1 MEQPS
6 KKRYIPNPHV
16 RERLQRAAND
26 PRLSEYRREQ
36 ALARLRDIARLESGI
51 PELSPASTKQTTTG
65 SSEVMPLLM
74 YILGPSTFFCVMAAM
89 VPAIII
95 FGDAGWAWLIHD
107 RVMAIIVFER
117 GIMNADP
124 LAEIV
129 LGGVAMG
136 VLVSIGMIVYRWING
151 YWPHQS

>member
-1 MEQPS
+1 
-6 KKRYIPNPHV
+6 
-16 RERLQRAAND
+16 
-26 PRLSEYRREQ
+26 
-36 ALARLRDIARLESGI
+36 
-51 PELSPASTKQTTTG
+51 
-65 SSEVMPLLM
+65 
-74 YILGPSTFFCVMAAM
+74 MAAM

-129 LGGVAMG
+129 LGGMAMG
-136 VLVSIGMIVYRWING
+136 LLMSMGMIVYRWING